1 MFKEYPARS
10 PVLLAPTDLA
20 KARAKVAPEECRAF
34 AAQAIY
40 HVTGAALVIVV
51 DLGARTFQKAVM
63 VKQLQP
69 PQKLLRTAG
78 NEGTN
83 MGRTHKTKPVDQPDN
98 FVVALGKL
106 EGSDCGGAFEAGKT
120 GRLHWPIITGVC

>member
-40 HVTGAALVIVV
+40 HVMGTALVIVV
-51 DLGARTFQKAVM
+51 DLGARTFQEAVM

-83 MGRTHKTKPVDQPDN
+83 MGRTHKTKPVDQSDN
-98 FVVALGKL
+98 FPVALGKPD
-106 EGSDCGGAFEAGKT
+106 GGNCGGAFKARKT
-120 GRLHWPIITGVC
+120 RGRHALIIPNR